1 MDGLN
6 WELIIS
12 FVSLVISIAS
22 IIYAYFNK
30 VSRIDIVNCF
40 YKEEEPYPM
49 IYFDLVNQNGNS
61 VPIEN
66 VILRKNGKVIQ
77 DNGYKPLHHKLMV
90 YVCSEPF
97 SDRFYLGPNENE
109 TLSYFI
115 SENEVPDSIEVVS
128 SHRIRSFSK
137 RKSFSV
143 TFKRIED

>member
-1 MDGLN
+1 
-6 WELIIS
+6 
-12 FVSLVISIAS
+12 
-22 IIYAYFNK
+22 
-30 VSRIDIVNCF
+30 
-40 YKEEEPYPM
+40 M

-77 DNGYKPLHHKLMV
+77 DNGYKPLHHKLIV
-90 YVCSEPF
+90 YICSEPF
-97 SDRFYLGPNENE
+97 SDRFYLGPNKNE

-128 SHRIRSFSK
+128 SDRIRYFSK

-143 TFKRIED
+143 AFKRIED